1 MSDSFILRDRQWREQ
16 NERVTLSNIAT
27 FSSNSLG
34 RETEEEP
41 DIFKELLL
49 KKTGIE
55 LFTQKRF
62 ED

>member
-16 NERVTLSNIAT
+16 NERVTLSSIAT

-41 DIFKELLL
+41 DILELLL
-49 KKTGIE
+49 KKTEIE